1 MDRDDD
7 TIEQPLADALRRL
20 RAAAPVPPVD
30 PARESALL
38 AAFDAARMPA
48 SARGTSNGPAVS
60 ERSKSNRRDL
70 WYLSA
75 FAAAAM
81 LLLAVGLTP
90 VREAPTGRHGPLP
103 GGAGTHKPDPS
114 SSRGVQSAPPN
125 EFVLVPGAAALP
137 PMESGT
143 LVRLDLPV
151 SLLPSYG
158 VTPPPGRTALVT
170 MDVIVAQ
177 DGLPRAVRIVD

>member
-7 TIEQPLADALRRL
+7 RIEQPLADTLRRL
-20 RAAAPVPPVD
+20 NAAAHVPPVD
-30 PARESALL
+30 PVREAALL
-38 AAFDAARMPA
+38 AAFDAARAPA
-48 SARGTSNGPAVS
+48 SARRT
-60 ERSKSNRRDL
+60 SNRRDI

-90 VREAPTGRHGPLP
+90 PREESTGRHGPLP
-103 GGAGTHKPDPS
+103 GGAGTYTPDPS
-114 SSRGVQSAPPN
+114 SSRGVHPAPPN

-137 PMESGT
+137 RMESGT
-143 LVRLDLPV
+143 LVRIDLPV
-151 SLLPSYG
+151 ALLPSYG
-158 VTPPPGRTALVT
+158 VTPPPGRAALVT
-170 MDVIVAQ
+170 MDVVVAQ